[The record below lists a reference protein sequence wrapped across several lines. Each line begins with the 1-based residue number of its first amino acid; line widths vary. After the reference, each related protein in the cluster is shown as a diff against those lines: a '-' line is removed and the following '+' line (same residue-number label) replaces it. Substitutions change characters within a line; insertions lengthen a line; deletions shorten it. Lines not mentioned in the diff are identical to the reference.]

1 MSLDSLLRL
10 DVSNLRKMDA
20 LATEPGE
27 ELEVR
32 LSWGDSAAINVM
44 VTHGTLRL
52 VYDCNC
58 QPRDYRVMLE
68 RTPCNYG
75 GERTWLMCPASGCKH
90 RVAVLYLYGGVFV
103 CRHCTGLL
111 YDSQLTTANWRAK
124 GQEWKLRTAL
134 GVKPGDIRPACMI
147 PRAKGRHR
155 KTHDRLIAKLQRLE
169 RMAAARSW
177 SMIKRLAKRADCDLG
192 H

>member
-10 DVSNLRKMDA
+10 DVSELRKMDA

-32 LSWGDSAAINVM
+32 LSWGDSASIHVL
-44 VTHGTLRL
+44 VTYGALRL
-52 VYDCNC
+52 VYDYKD
-58 QPRDYRVMLE
+58 QPRDYLVMLE

-75 GERTWLMCPASGCKH
+75 GERVWLMCPAKGCKH
-90 RVAVLYLYGGVFV
+90 RVAALFLYGGVFV

-111 YDSQLTTANWRAK
+111 YASQMTTANWRARD
-124 GQEWKLRTAL
+124 QEWKLRFAM
-134 GVKPGDIRPACMI
+134 GVKPGDIRPAYMI

-155 KTHDRLIAKLQRLE
+155 KTHERLIARLQRLE
-169 RMAAARSW
+169 RLAAAKSW
-177 SMIKRLAKRADCDLG
+177 AMIRRLAKRADYDPCR
-192 H
+192 